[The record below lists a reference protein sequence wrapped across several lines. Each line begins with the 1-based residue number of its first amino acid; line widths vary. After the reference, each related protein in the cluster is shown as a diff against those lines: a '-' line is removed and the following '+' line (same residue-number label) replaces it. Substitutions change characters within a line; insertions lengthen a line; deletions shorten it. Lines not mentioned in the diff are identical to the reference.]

1 MNKPLFWLGS
11 ALLLV
16 LLFYFSMDGG
26 LWHLDSS
33 DYDNS
38 GDQNEDSLDARQ
50 TDYFTMRGLEI
61 VTYERIDGN
70 WESERSDPIPYSFL
84 TVLEII
90 SDNDPSVSDTAKVM
104 AWMFFYASIAQFFAC
119 ISFLCSCYH
128 HLRVQMDYNA
138 FRQIANV
145 SLIIVFLLPLLSG
158 IYFFVAFP
166 NAVENDT
173 NFFSGVNEDSESF
186 FGSITNSDYNT
197 VFTWR
202 PAIFYFVYTFFI
214 PAIAVGNLIGYTPE
228 NVESYYSDAT
238 GSEFGENFMELPDHD
253 DESHVSFRE
262 AVGYGASTITYWI
275 GYIFVV
281 ALIGTLFSIISVW
294 LMSKNTVTSWILV
307 SVFGFFYFILSFAL
321 VLAISYKY
329 LSDIRLRGNQSLV
342 NKFSG
347 NAKSLKKASPLRPLA
362 KPATLVFD
370 KKEKNNVDVSCP
382 ECSYIISVKSTGKEQ
397 ELKCPECGLKGEI
410 TV

>member
-11 ALLLV
+11 GLLLV

-38 GDQNEDSLDARQ
+38 GDQNEGSLDARQ

-138 FRQIANV
+138 FR
-145 SLIIVFLLPLLSG
+145 
-158 IYFFVAFP
+158 
-166 NAVENDT
+166 
-173 NFFSGVNEDSESF
+173 
-186 FGSITNSDYNT
+186 
-197 VFTWR
+197 
-202 PAIFYFVYTFFI
+202 
-214 PAIAVGNLIGYTPE
+214 
-228 NVESYYSDAT
+228 
-238 GSEFGENFMELPDHD
+238 
-253 DESHVSFRE
+253 
-262 AVGYGASTITYWI
+262 
-275 GYIFVV
+275 
-281 ALIGTLFSIISVW
+281 
-294 LMSKNTVTSWILV
+294 
-307 SVFGFFYFILSFAL
+307 
-321 VLAISYKY
+321 
-329 LSDIRLRGNQSLV
+329 
-342 NKFSG
+342 
-347 NAKSLKKASPLRPLA
+347 
-362 KPATLVFD
+362 
-370 KKEKNNVDVSCP
+370 
-382 ECSYIISVKSTGKEQ
+382 
-397 ELKCPECGLKGEI
+397 
-410 TV
+410 